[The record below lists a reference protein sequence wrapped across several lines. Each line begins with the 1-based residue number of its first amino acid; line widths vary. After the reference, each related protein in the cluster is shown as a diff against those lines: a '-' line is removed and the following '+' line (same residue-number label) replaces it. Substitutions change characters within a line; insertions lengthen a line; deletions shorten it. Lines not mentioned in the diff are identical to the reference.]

1 MQVAMV
7 RIFGCFLG
15 LCSRVVGDTSSEGFL
30 VLSVCHLGVCAR
42 SSIQA
47 TTVLTAPVED
57 GEPSV

>member
-42 SSIQA
+42 ISIQA